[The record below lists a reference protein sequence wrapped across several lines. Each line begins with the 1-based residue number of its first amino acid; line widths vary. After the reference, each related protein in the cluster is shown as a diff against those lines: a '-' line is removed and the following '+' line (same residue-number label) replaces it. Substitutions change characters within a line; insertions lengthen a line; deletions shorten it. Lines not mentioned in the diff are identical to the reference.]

1 VTRVAPEMLAEFKA
15 LGCDEIIDVRSPGE
29 FAEDHMPG
37 ALNLPVLDNGER
49 ARVGTIYVQE
59 DPFLARKIGAALVAR
74 NTARHIESVL
84 HDRPGGWRP
93 LVYCWRGGQRS
104 RAFATILA
112 EIGWRVSVL
121 DGGYQRYRRAVHQR
135 VYDAPFPAQ
144 VILLDGDT
152 GAAKTAVLARVQAL
166 GGQVLD
172 LEGLA
177 GHRGSLFGALTAPQ
191 PSQKA
196 FESALAAAIEA
207 LDPARPVLVE
217 AESSKI
223 GARILPP
230 ALWTAMADA
239 PRLVIS
245 APLDARAAY
254 LAAAYGDIADDPAR
268 LAALIERLQ
277 PFHAKAL
284 IEDWRTLAADGAQE
298 ALAAGLM
305 AEHYDPRY
313 ARQRERFEPA
323 VRGRFEAQRLD
334 ADSIDALARAVM
346 EAMEG

>member
-1 VTRVAPEMLAEFKA
+1 MNRVAPQTLAEFKA

-37 ALNLPVLDNGER
+37 ALSLPVLDDAER
-49 ARVGTIYVQE
+49 ARVGAIYVQE

-84 HDRPGGWRP
+84 HSRPGAWRP

-104 RAFATILA
+104 RAFATILS

-121 DGGYQRYRRAVHQR
+121 DGGYQRYRRAVSQL
-135 VYDAPFPAQ
+135 VYHAPFPAP

-152 GAAKTAVLARVQAL
+152 GAAKTAVLDRVRAL
-166 GGQVLD
+166 GGQVID
-172 LEGLA
+172 LEALA
-177 GHRGSLFGALTAPQ
+177 GHRGSLFGALAAPQ

-196 FESALAAAIEA
+196 FESALAAAIDA
-207 LDPARPVLVE
+207 LDPARPVLIE

-230 ALWTAMADA
+230 SVWSAMAGA
-239 PRLVIS
+239 PRLIIS
-245 APLDARAAY
+245 APLEARAAY

-268 LAALIERLQ
+268 LDALITRLQ

-284 IEDWRTLAADGAQE
+284 ISEWRTLAVDGALE

-313 ARQRERFEPA
+313 ARQRKRFEPH
-323 VRGRFEAQRLD
+323 VRAQFEAETLD
-334 ADSIDALARAVM
+334 GENLDALARAVWG
-346 EAMEG
+346 AMEG

>member
-1 VTRVAPEMLAEFKA
+1 MTRVAPETLGDFRA

-29 FAEDHMPG
+29 YAQDHMPG
-37 ALNLPVLDNGER
+37 AQSLPVLDDGER
-49 ARVGTIYVQE
+49 ARVGAIYVQE

-74 NTARHIESVL
+74 NTARHIETIL

-104 RAFATILA
+104 CAFATILA

-121 DGGYQRYRRAVHQR
+121 DGGYQRYRRAVRQR
-135 VYDAPFPAQ
+135 VYDAPFPAR

-196 FESALAAAIEA
+196 FESQLAAQIDA

-245 APLDARAAY
+245 APLEARAAY
-254 LAAAYGDIADDPAR
+254 LARAYGDIADDPQR

-277 PFHAKAL
+277 PFHARAL
-284 IEDWRTLAADGAQE
+284 IEDWRTLAAGGALE
-298 ALAAGLM
+298 ALAASLM

-313 ARQRERFEPA
+313 ARQRARFEPA
-323 VRGRFEAQRLD
+323 VRARFEAHRLD
-334 ADSIDALARAVM
+334 GESLDALARAVWA
-346 EAMEG
+346 AMEG

>member
-1 VTRVAPEMLAEFKA
+1 MSRVAPETLREFNALAA
-15 LGCDEIIDVRSPGE
+15 DEIIDVRSPGE
-29 FAEDHMPG
+29 FEQDHMPG
-37 ALNLPVLDNGER
+37 ALNLPVLDDAER

-74 NTARHIESVL
+74 NTARHIETVL

-104 RAFATILA
+104 RAFATILS

-135 VYDAPFPAQ
+135 VYDAPFPAR

-152 GAAKTAVLARVQAL
+152 GAAKTAVLARVRAL

-196 FESALAAAIEA
+196 FESALAAAIDA

-223 GARILPP
+223 GVRVLPP

-245 APLDARAAY
+245 APLEARAAY
-254 LAAAYGDIADDPAR
+254 LAAAYGDIAEDPAR
-268 LAALIERLQ
+268 LDALISRLQ

-284 IEDWRTLAADGAQE
+284 ITQWRTLAADGALE
-298 ALAAGLM
+298 GLAAGLM

-323 VRGRFEAQRLD
+323 VRGWFEAERLD
-334 ADSIDALARAVM
+334 GESLDALARAVWG
-346 EAMEG
+346 AMEG

>member
-1 VTRVAPEMLAEFKA
+1 MKRVAPDTLADFRA
-15 LGCDEIIDVRSPGE
+15 LDADEIIDVRSPGE
-29 FAEDHMPG
+29 FAHDHTPG
-37 ALNLPVLDNGER
+37 ALSLPVLDDAER

-74 NTARHIESVL
+74 NTAHHIESVL

-104 RAFATILA
+104 RAFATILS

-121 DGGYQRYRRAVHQR
+121 DGGYQRYRRAVRQR
-135 VYDAPFPAQ
+135 VYDAPFPAPL
-144 VILLDGDT
+144 ILIDGDT
-152 GAAKTAVLARVQAL
+152 GAAKTAVLERVRAL

-177 GHRGSLFGALTAPQ
+177 NHRGSLFGALTAPQ

-196 FESALAAAIEA
+196 FESALAAAIDA

-239 PRLVIS
+239 PRLVIT
-245 APLDARAAY
+245 APLEARAAY
-254 LAAAYGDIADDPAR
+254 LARAYGDIADDPAR
-268 LAALIERLQ
+268 LGALIERLQ

-284 IEDWRTLAADGAQE
+284 IEDWRTLAADGALE
-298 ALAAGLM
+298 ALAASLM

-313 ARQRERFEPA
+313 ARQRTRFEPH
-323 VRGRFEAQRLD
+323 VRGRFETERLD
-334 ADSIDALARAVM
+334 ADSIDALARAVL